1 MEFRDSGFRILLSF
15 SAELRV
21 NTHRHEIGSAG
32 AGSKNRRRGEYR
44 KHTVSSQTLRK
55 AELGFSPLL
64 TGRKEEKVVPAPI
77 LNFPIFDF
85 L

>member
-32 AGSKNRRRGEYR
+32 SKNRRRGEYR

-55 AELGFSPLL
+55 ANSDFIL
-64 TGRKEEKVVPAPI
+64 T
-77 LNFPIFDF
+77 
-85 L
+85 